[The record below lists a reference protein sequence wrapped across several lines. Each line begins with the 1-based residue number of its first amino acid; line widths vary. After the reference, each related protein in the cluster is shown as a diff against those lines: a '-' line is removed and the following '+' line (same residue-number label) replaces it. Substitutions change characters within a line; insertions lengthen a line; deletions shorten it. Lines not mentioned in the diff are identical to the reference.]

1 MELLDCFSSFFSVFF
16 SRVVVL
22 IPPRLLG
29 AEREE
34 ELSEEVTTDFLAI
47 FVELRRSRCRLVPVD
62 DKVDFS
68 NFLELSIFDLAELAV
83 PGRPLLGE
91 PPELLIR
98 ELPPEVPPV

>member
-68 NFLELSIFDLAELAV
+68 NFLELSIFDLAEAV